1 MGRTTN
7 MNLEKTKFFLTV
19 FCAATLLVTRV
30 HGSDNSSNIAAEPKY
45 GVQDASEDLEYP
57 RTKEN
62 ITKLVDS
69 AKKLMHEIYGCE
81 NGTIW
86 CPASTRMTDLLFGVL
101 IKNSEEET
109 STRNILGFMSYIMK
123 VAAPNCPIRHTCTCI
138 TTSLGPDTRRVV
150 ETEMDKKV
158 SDRLGS
164 IRTVIGCWDTECGNE
179 GSLEGLL
186 LVASNLA
193 YVRRDMMKLSY
204 RAILYFL
211 DEILYLIRPCSHSC
225 KRIEDGC
232 ESQDLKA
239 FTDRWKSHHLNV
251 QYAKK
256 RKRRRKR
263 RKEKQEKEGGKR
275 KRKKIRRRKKRHKHK
290 HKHKKSKQG
299 GSSWVPKKIT

>member
-19 FCAATLLVTRV
+19 FCAATLLVTGV

-45 GVQDASEDLEYP
+45 GVQDALEDLEYP
-57 RTKEN
+57 GPKEN
-62 ITKLVDS
+62 ITKLVDT

-101 IKNSEEET
+101 INNAEEET
-109 STRNILGFMSYIMK
+109 YISITLDFMNYIRK
-123 VAAPNCPIRHTCTCI
+123 VAAPNCPIRHTCTCT
-138 TTSLGPDTRRVV
+138 TTSLDPDTRRVV

-158 SDRLGS
+158 LDRWDSIETVLGCSDIDCDNEESLFGFFLVTDRLVQAGHD
-164 IRTVIGCWDTECGNE
+164 I
-179 GSLEGLL
+179 
-186 LVASNLA
+186 
-193 YVRRDMMKLSY
+193 MKLSY

-251 QYAKK
+251 QDAKK
-256 RKRRRKR
+256 
-263 RKEKQEKEGGKR
+263 EKEGEEEEEEKKSKKKKGGKR
-275 KRKKIRRRKKRHKHK
+275 KRKKIRRRKKRRNS
-290 HKHKKSKQG
+290 KHKKSKQG